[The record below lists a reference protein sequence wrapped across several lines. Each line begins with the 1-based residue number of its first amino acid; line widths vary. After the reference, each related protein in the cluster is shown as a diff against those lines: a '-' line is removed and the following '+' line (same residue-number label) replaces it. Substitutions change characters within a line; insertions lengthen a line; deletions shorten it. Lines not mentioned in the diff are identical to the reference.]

1 MATRKLTKRGTKR
14 RDQVMDVALRL
25 FAEQGY
31 HGTTVGDVC
40 DTLGVGKG
48 VFYWYF
54 ESKEALFTELLQECL
69 LKLRRAQQYE
79 IEKVAQPVGRI
90 EQGIRASI
98 DFFRE
103 TPAFLS
109 VIRGAA
115 RYEEFST
122 FVTQGQ
128 EIVVAD
134 VAVHVKEGQAQ
145 GTIRHGDPY
154 LMAHGFSLRRD
165 LLRNRH
171 RGNRRPASA
180 RRRGRGVL
188 SPRSS
193 DGVSPLIGSYYPRV
207 VRHPWKSRAHET
219 RRRSLWAGKICR
231 DLNSFRRVP
240 SSWPRP

>member
-1 MATRKLTKRGTKR
+1 
-14 RDQVMDVALRL
+14 MDVALRL

-109 VIRGAA
+109 VIRGAT
-115 RYEEFST
+115 RS
-122 FVTQGQ
+122 
-128 EIVVAD
+128 
-134 VAVHVKEGQAQ
+134 
-145 GTIRHGDPY
+145 
-154 LMAHGFSLRRD
+154 
-165 LLRNRH
+165 
-171 RGNRRPASA
+171 
-180 RRRGRGVL
+180 
-188 SPRSS
+188 RSS
-193 DGVSPLIGSYYPRV
+193 
-207 VRHPWKSRAHET
+207 RHSCFTA
-219 RRRSLWAGKICR
+219 RRSL
-231 DLNSFRRVP
+231 SP
-240 SSWPRP
+240 T